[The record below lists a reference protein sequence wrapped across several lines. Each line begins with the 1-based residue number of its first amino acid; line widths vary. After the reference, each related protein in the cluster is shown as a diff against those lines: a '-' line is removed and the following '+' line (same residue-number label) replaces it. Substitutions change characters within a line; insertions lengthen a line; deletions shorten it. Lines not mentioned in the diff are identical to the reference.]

1 MGFGKSQPP
10 SPGQTDSEPDT
21 SNVSNDA
28 NQAKSPPVPN
38 RKFQEKWIS
47 LYPWLVYDAEN
58 NLMKCS
64 VCLNAK
70 KTNKW
75 PICFRHIRTQLT
87 YWISAF
93 QDKRPE
99 EFIWVR
105 SFDLSI
111 IKSSWNPEYVNGAKV
126 KVNDFEN
133 ILLNTEI
140 RYIPDS
146 WNIKNALCFVKFV
159 SRLLYIENGNRFML
173 STKNK

>member
-1 MGFGKSQPP
+1 MPPKKKLWLPEDQPMLKSMGFGKSQPP
-10 SPGQTDSEPDT
+10 SLGQTDSEPDT

-28 NQAKSPPVPN
+28 NQVKSPPIPTPPVPN
-38 RKFQEKWIS
+38 RKFQENWIS

-75 PICFRHIRTQLT
+75 PISFSHIRTQLT
-87 YWISAF
+87 YWISAL

-105 SFDLSI
+105 SFDRSI
-111 IKSSWNPEYVNGAKV
+111 IKSSWNPESHQYW
-126 KVNDFEN
+126 
-133 ILLNTEI
+133 
-140 RYIPDS
+140 YP
-146 WNIKNALCFVKFV
+146 
-159 SRLLYIENGNRFML
+159 SRLAHVCVYIHVYTCMCIHA
-173 STKNK
+173 